1 MSDFVRKNA
10 LPGLMMA
17 AGLMTVLPS
26 MAVADRYNDYAAN
39 DRGSEYDGYCYQST
53 GSSGKGHP
61 VTGAVVGAAVGS
73 QVSKHERGLGAL
85 GGAIIGG
92 AIGSNVGK
100 HKDEGCLNG
109 DYYAFNGAYYDPAP
123 APDGYAVVF
132 FRTRPSSDLY
142 ARVHFNGQSRNDD
155 NSWSRFNDR
164 NYSSPHNW

>member
-1 MSDFVRKNA
+1 MSDFTHKTTLITLVTALGLAMA
-10 LPGLMMA
+10 LPSA
-17 AGLMTVLPS
+17 AL
-26 MAVADRYNDYAAN
+26 ADRYNNYADN
-39 DRGSEYDGYCYQST
+39 DRVSEYDGYCYQAT

-109 DYYAFNGAYYDPAP
+109 DYYAFNGSYYDPAP
-123 APDGYAVVF
+123 APEGYAVVF

-142 ARVHFNGQSRNDD
+142 VRVHFSGQSRRDD
-155 NSWSRFNDR
+155 DFSRSYSIPR
-164 NYSSPHNW
+164 NW